1 MKTFFT
7 FTKNVVIGLMLT
19 LVVATVVSAQDK
31 CHLLMVSG
39 HARSEVSVATKTIME
54 EVKNAFPEAE
64 LLYLDQTYP
73 DFKIDI
79 RKERQRVLSAD
90 IIVLQYPIQWYTPP
104 AIMKRWLEEV
114 FTFGF
119 AHDAEGGK
127 LNGRTLI
134 LSMTSGAPESQY
146 HIGERMNYPMEI
158 YQLPLQQLAELCG
171 MNFGGMVYT
180 GGYNIMRKVIDRD
193 IHVQQAKDHAKTLI
207 AKIKGVMASFQSNTK
222 RTNP

>member
-79 RKERQRVLSAD
+79 RCITCKHNSTNCYDDNRCCYAYFFIFKEVNSFK
-90 IIVLQYPIQWYTPP
+90 WY
-104 AIMKRWLEEV
+104 
-114 FTFGF
+114 F
-119 AHDAEGGK
+119 
-127 LNGRTLI
+127 LNFFI
-134 LSMTSGAPESQY
+134 L
-146 HIGERMNYPMEI
+146 R
-158 YQLPLQQLAELCG
+158 
-171 MNFGGMVYT
+171 
-180 GGYNIMRKVIDRD
+180 
-193 IHVQQAKDHAKTLI
+193 
-207 AKIKGVMASFQSNTK
+207 
-222 RTNP
+222 